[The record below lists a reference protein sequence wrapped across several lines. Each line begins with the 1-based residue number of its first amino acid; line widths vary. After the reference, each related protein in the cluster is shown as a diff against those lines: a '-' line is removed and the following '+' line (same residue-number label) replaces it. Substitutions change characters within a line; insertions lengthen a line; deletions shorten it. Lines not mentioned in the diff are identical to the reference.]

1 MIKLKCNIYANDGK
15 VTGEM
20 DLPGFFEEPVR
31 NDLIKRAFRA
41 ISLSKRQPYGSS
53 PFAGMRRVGQ
63 NVGAN
68 HGISRIPRLAGGS
81 RGVILASMVGG
92 RSAHSPRSNKNL
104 YVKINKKE
112 RILARRSAIS
122 STASREL
129 VSSRGHKVPQEL
141 TLPVIVDSS
150 IERIKK
156 TKDALVFL
164 ETIGISGEVT
174 RVKEGKKIRAGR
186 GKMRG
191 RRYKK
196 PVGILLVESKEEDL
210 SAFKGLPGVE
220 VSKVSALSISKLAP
234 GGNPGRLTIFTKSA
248 INSMEEIKR

>member
-1 MIKLKCNIYANDGK
+1 MIKLKCNVYSNDGK
-15 VTGEM
+15 VTGEI
-20 DLPGFFEEPVR
+20 DLPGLFEEPVR
-31 NDLIKRAFRA
+31 KDLIRRAFRA

-68 HGISRIPRLAGGS
+68 HGISRLPRVAGGS

-104 YVKINKKE
+104 YVKVNKKE
-112 RILARRSAIS
+112 RVLARRSALS

-129 VSSRGHKVPQEL
+129 VNSRGHSVPQDL
-141 TLPVIVDSS
+141 TLPVVVDNSVDM
-150 IERIKK
+150 IKK

-164 ETIGISGEVT
+164 ETIGIGGEIT
-174 RVKEGKKIRAGR
+174 RVKEGKKVRAGR

-234 GGNPGRLTIFTKSA
+234 GGNPGRLTIFTRSA
-248 INSMEEIKR
+248 INSIEEVKK

>member
-1 MIKLKCNIYANDGK
+1 MIKLKCNVYSNDGK
-15 VTGEM
+15 VTGEI
-20 DLPGFFEEPVR
+20 DLPGLFGEPVR
-31 NDLIKRAFRA
+31 KDLIKRAFRA

-68 HGISRIPRLAGGS
+68 HGIARLPRVAGGS

-92 RSAHSPRSNKNL
+92 RSAHSPRSDKNL

-112 RILARRSAIS
+112 RVLARRSALS

-129 VSSRGHKVPQEL
+129 VNSRGHSVPEEL
-141 TLPVIVDSS
+141 TLPVVVDNSVD
-150 IERIKK
+150 RIKK

-164 ETIGISGEVT
+164 ETIGIGGEIA
-174 RVKEGKKIRAGR
+174 RAKEGKKVRAGR

-210 SAFKGLPGVE
+210 SAFRGLPGVE

-234 GGNPGRLTIFTKSA
+234 GGNPGRLTIFTRSA
-248 INSMEEIKR
+248 INSIEEVKR